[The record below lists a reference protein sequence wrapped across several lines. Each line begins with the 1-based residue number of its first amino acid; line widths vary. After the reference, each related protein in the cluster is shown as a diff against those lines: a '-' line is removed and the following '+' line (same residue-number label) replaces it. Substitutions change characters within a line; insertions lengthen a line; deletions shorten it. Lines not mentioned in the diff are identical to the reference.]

1 MLNILFI
8 LPNIYES
15 INGVSNKYI
24 KFIEYLQKSNKC
36 KITLFI
42 PFINL
47 EKIKLIENKNIKII
61 NVNGIQL
68 PFYEDIKIP
77 LLNEDEI
84 LNEIDNDS
92 EETNNIIIFNGEFA
106 WLYSVLEKVKEKN
119 NEIKIYPT
127 WHTDYENY
135 AEYFNPFSF
144 IPIFDFKY
152 PIKKI
157 TKYLNYYLE
166 NKIFYGLIVTGKHI
180 KNKFINNQKIFNAAE
195 LNLNIYNKLKID
207 TYDLEDNSQLNIIY
221 CGRISK
227 EKNIEELFECI
238 LKLLINKYKFIV
250 HIIGDGPDLEKI
262 KKNINNTY
270 HEYYI
275 LKNNIIFYGSKS
287 SNEIVEIYK
296 KLDNRI
302 FLFTSI
308 TETFGKSPMEA
319 CSTGMILFI
328 KKSEASLSLYENKK
342 TAFIFNDSNDFLK
355 IFNSFILMTYEQKKE
370 IIELNRKN
378 IEKYNQDIIFE
389 EWLYFLLEE
398 KITEKKKEFNI
409 FDRLFLKS
417 FKKMIVCG
425 QNLSDD

>member
-8 LPNIYES
+8 LSNIYES

-42 PFINL
+42 SFIDSK
-47 EKIKLIENKNIKII
+47 KIKKLENKNIKII

-84 LNEIDNDS
+84 LNEM
-92 EETNNIIIFNGEFA
+92 EEINNIIIFNGEFA
-106 WLYSVLEKVKEKN
+106 WLYTVLEKVKEKN

-135 AEYFNPFSF
+135 IEYFNPFSF

-152 PIKKI
+152 PLKKI
-157 TKYLNYYLE
+157 TSYLNYYLE
-166 NKIFYGLIVTGKHI
+166 NKIFYGLIVTGEHI
-180 KNKFINNQKIFNAAE
+180 KNRFINNVRLFDAAE
-195 LNLNIYNKLKID
+195 LNFNIYNKLKID
-207 TYDLEDNSQLNIIY
+207 TYDLEDDSILNIIY

-227 EKNIEELFECI
+227 EKNIEELFECL
-238 LKLLINKYKFIV
+238 LKLINKYTFLM
-250 HIIGDGPDLEKI
+250 HIIGNGPELEKF
-262 KKNINNTY
+262 KKNINNIY
-270 HEYYI
+270 HPFHI

-287 SNEIVEIYK
+287 SNEIIEIYK

-319 CSTGMILFI
+319 CSTGIILFI
-328 KKSEASLSLYENKK
+328 KKSQASISLYENKK
-342 TAFIFNDSNDFLK
+342 TAFIFDDPDDFLK
-355 IFNSFILMTYEQKKE
+355 LFNSFILMTYEQKKE
-370 IIELNRKN
+370 IIELNRQN
-378 IEKYNQDIIFE
+378 IEKYNQDIVFE
-389 EWLYFLLEE
+389 KWLYFLLEE
-398 KITEKKKEFNI
+398 KKIEEKKEFNI
-409 FDRLFLKS
+409 FDRILLNS
-417 FKKMIVCG
+417 FKKLIMCTK
-425 QNLSDD
+425 NLDD

>member
-42 PFINL
+42 SFIDSK
-47 EKIKLIENKNIKII
+47 KIKHLENKNLKII

-84 LNEIDNDS
+84 LNQM

-106 WLYSVLEKVKEKN
+106 WLYSILEKVKEKN

-144 IPIFDFKY
+144 IPIFNFKY
-152 PIKKI
+152 PVKKV
-157 TKYLNYYLE
+157 TNYLNYYLE
-166 NKIFYGLIVTGKHI
+166 NKIFYGLITTGTHI
-180 KNKFINNQKIFNAAE
+180 KNRFNKNTRIFNAAE
-195 LNLNIYNKLKID
+195 LNLNIYDKLKID
-207 TYDLEDNSQLNIIY
+207 TYYLEDNSRLNIIY

-227 EKNIEELFECI
+227 EKNIEEIFECL
-238 LKLLINKYKFIV
+238 LKIINKYKFVI
-250 HIIGDGPDLEKI
+250 HMIGNGPDLDKI
-262 KKNINNTY
+262 KKNINNISHPFY
-270 HEYYI
+270 V
-275 LKNNIIFYGSKS
+275 LKNNVIFYGYKS
-287 SNEIVEIYK
+287 SNEIIEIYK

-302 FLFTSI
+302 FLFTSL

-319 CSTGMILFI
+319 CATGMILFI
-328 KKSEASLSLYENKK
+328 KNSEASMSLYQNKK
-342 TAFIFNDSNDFLK
+342 TAFIFNDPDDFLK
-355 IFNSFILMTYEQKKE
+355 LFNLFILMTYEQKKE
-370 IIELNRKN
+370 MIELNRGN

-389 EWLYFLLEE
+389 EWLNFLLEE
-398 KITEKKKEFNI
+398 KSIENKTRFHI
-409 FDRLFLKS
+409 FDRLFLNS
-417 FKKMIVCG
+417 FKKLILCT
-425 QNLSDD
+425 QSLSDE

>member
-42 PFINL
+42 PFIDSQ
-47 EKIKLIENKNIKII
+47 KIKHLENKNIKII

-68 PFYEDIKIP
+68 LFYEDIKIP

-84 LNEIDNDS
+84 LNEM

-166 NKIFYGLIVTGKHI
+166 NKIFYGLITTGEHI
-180 KNKFINNQKIFNAAE
+180 KNRFIKNTKIFNAAE

-207 TYDLEDNSQLNIIY
+207 TYDLEDHSPLNIIY

-227 EKNIEELFECI
+227 EKNIEELFECL
-238 LKLLINKYKFIV
+238 LKLINKYNFIM
-250 HIIGDGPDLEKI
+250 HIIGDGPDLDKI

-275 LKNNIIFYGSKS
+275 LKNNVIFYGSKS

-319 CSTGMILFI
+319 CSTGIILFI
-328 KKSEASLSLYENKK
+328 KKSEASISLYQNKK
-342 TAFIFNDSNDFLK
+342 TAFIFNDPEDFLK
-355 IFNSFILMTYEQKKE
+355 LFNSFMLMTYEQKKE
-370 IIELNRKN
+370 IIESNREN

-398 KITEKKKEFNI
+398 KTIENKTKFHI
-409 FDRLFLKS
+409 FDRLFLNS
-417 FKKMIVCG
+417 FKKLIMCTE
-425 QNLSDD
+425 NLSDE